1 MKIISIR
8 PETTDSDADEAEHAF
23 ATSGAFRVASERA
36 FQIQLV
42 DEQFF
47 QSARVPAVVCAAL
60 SVELGIKARIIADG
74 NREKYRTLK
83 RTAAH
88 HLATIFALLS
98 TDDQRWFI
106 KGSNLPED
114 EFNEKLQS
122 VSDAFVE
129 WRYVYEKS
137 ERVIDFSFLSKLA
150 TLASTLPNDA

>member
-1 MKIISIR
+1 MKIISVR
-8 PETTDSDADEAEHAF
+8 PETTDSDADQAEHAF
-23 ATSGAFRVASERA
+23 ATSGAFQVASARA
-36 FQIQLV
+36 FQTQVV

-74 NREKYRTLK
+74 NRKKYRALRGTS
-83 RTAAH
+83 AH

-98 TDDQRWFI
+98 TDDQSWFI
-106 KGSNLPED
+106 KGSNLPVD
-114 EFNEKLQS
+114 EFTQKLQS

-150 TLASTLPNDA
+150 VLASTLPSDA

>member
-8 PETTDSDADEAEHAF
+8 PETADLDADEAEHAF
-23 ATSGAFRVASERA
+23 ATSGAFQVASERA
-36 FQIQLV
+36 FQIQIV

-74 NREKYRTLK
+74 NRKKYRALK
-83 RTAAH
+83 GAAAH
-88 HLATIFALLS
+88 HLATIFAMLS
-98 TDDQRWFI
+98 SDDQSWFI
-106 KGSNLPED
+106 KGSNLPVD

-122 VSDAFVE
+122 VSAAFVD

-150 TLASTLPNDA
+150 ILASSLPSDA